1 MAHVE
6 DRWKRDGRRGTG
18 RRWRVRYAGPD
29 GRERSKSFDRKVDA
43 DRFRVAVEADVQRG
57 TYTDPAAGKI
67 TLRRYAAGWQA
78 GYSADTSRGE
88 HIASHLSLHILPT
101 LGEATLG
108 QLAERPSMIRQW
120 YAGLP
125 LSALSA
131 GQVFITLS
139 AILAAAVDDGKITR
153 NPCKAESVR
162 LRTPPRRKIVP
173 WTPAQVAAIRAGMP
187 ERWRA
192 IVDCGLG
199 LGLRQG
205 EAFGLRPEAV
215 DFLHRIV
222 HVNRQVL
229 KVNGRLWLAAPK
241 EGRERDVPLGEPVAM
256 ALAAH
261 MAAFRPREVT
271 LPWNEPGSRR
281 HGEPVTVRLVFTGP
295 RGQAINSSTF
305 GSSWRPARGRAGIA
319 EGGMHM
325 LRHAYASVLLAG
337 GVDIRAL
344 SEYLGHHDPGFTLRV
359 YAHLMPSAE
368 GRALKAIEAAFCED
382 HGPETARDGGNP

>member
-29 GRERSKSFDRKVDA
+29 GRERSRSFDRKVDA
-43 DRFRVAVEADVQRG
+43 EQFRVRTEADVQRG
-57 TYTDPAAGKI
+57 TWIDPAAGKM
-67 TLRRYAAGWQA
+67 TLRAYAAGWQA
-78 GYSADTSRGE
+78 GYSPDTSRGE
-88 HIASHLSLHILPT
+88 HIATHLALHILPV
-101 LGEATLG
+101 LGSIPLG

-120 YAGLP
+120 LAGLK
-125 LSALSA
+125 LSRLSA

-139 AILAAAVDDGKITR
+139 AVLAAAAEDGLIPR
-153 NPCKAESVR
+153 NPCKAGSVR
-162 LRTPPRRKIVP
+162 LPPPPRRKVVP
-173 WTPAQVAAIRAGMP
+173 WTGAQVAAIRGGLP
-187 ERWRA
+187 PRWQA
-192 IVDCGLG
+192 IADCGSG

-205 EAFGLRPEAV
+205 EAFGLRPGAV
-215 DFLHRIV
+215 DFLRRSV

-229 KVNGRLWLAAPK
+229 RVNGRLWLAAPK
-241 EGRERDVPLGEPVAM
+241 EGRDRDVPLPRPVAL

-261 MAAFRPREVT
+261 IEKFPPSAVT

-281 HGEPVTVRLVFTGP
+281 HGEPVTEDLMFTTWQGE
-295 RGQAINSSTF
+295 AINSATF
-305 GSSWRPARGRAGIA
+305 GGPWRSARGRAGISD
-319 EGGMHM
+319 GGMHA
-325 LRHAYASVLLAG
+325 LRHYYASVLLAG

-368 GRALKAIEAAFCED
+368 GRALKAIEAAFAEAD
-382 HGPETARDGGNP
+382 GPGAAREARNP